1 MRQSGPALMPNELI
15 SCFYL
20 LLGLENVIITLCKII
35 VGQETDIQLDLHKHQ
50 MQKTIIYKIIIR

>member
-1 MRQSGPALMPNELI
+1 MPNELI